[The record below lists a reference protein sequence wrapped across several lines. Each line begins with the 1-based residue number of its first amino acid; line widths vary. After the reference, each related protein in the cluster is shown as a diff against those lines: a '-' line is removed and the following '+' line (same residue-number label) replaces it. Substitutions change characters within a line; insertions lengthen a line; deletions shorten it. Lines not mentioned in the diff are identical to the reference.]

1 MQEWNEIKVEDQETA
16 FLHELFEAQA
26 ARTPESVAVTSQNE
40 SLTYRELD
48 HRANQLAQY
57 LQVLGVRPE
66 VSVGICLERS
76 IGLVVAVLAILKS
89 GGACLPLDP
98 GLPNDRLSFMLAASR
113 SPPHLNGGTVSFKT
127 LWLRRRR
134 CLSGR
139 DPGSPESAKERI
151 TGERINRTESGASVL
166 HLRLGR

>member
-1 MQEWNEIKVEDQETA
+1 M
-16 FLHELFEAQA
+16 HELFEAQA

-57 LQVLGVRPE
+57 LQVLGARPE

-113 SPPHLNGGTVSFKT
+113 SPLILTEGRFLSKLSGLGVDVV
-127 LWLRRRR
+127 
-134 CLSGR
+134 CSGR

-151 TGERINRTESGASVL
+151 TGERFNRTESGASVL